1 MPTDDARR
9 GPEPS
14 KEQRVSNPPE
24 CWGVLGTRLR
34 FTLPAWPC
42 YPESMATDSIHKP
55 TAEMIHLT
63 GLPEPVVREVER
75 LVYQARA
82 KQADEA
88 AASATRT
95 VGQEMLNG
103 KFPRFVSDPNP
114 STDQFTRL
122 LDEMESSGVGR
133 SLPADFSRADIYDDH
148 D

>member
-1 MPTDDARR
+1 
-9 GPEPS
+9 
-14 KEQRVSNPPE
+14 
-24 CWGVLGTRLR
+24 
-34 FTLPAWPC
+34 
-42 YPESMATDSIHKP
+42 MATDSIHKP
-55 TAEMIHLT
+55 TAKMIHLT

-103 KFPRFVSDPNP
+103 KFPRFVSDANP